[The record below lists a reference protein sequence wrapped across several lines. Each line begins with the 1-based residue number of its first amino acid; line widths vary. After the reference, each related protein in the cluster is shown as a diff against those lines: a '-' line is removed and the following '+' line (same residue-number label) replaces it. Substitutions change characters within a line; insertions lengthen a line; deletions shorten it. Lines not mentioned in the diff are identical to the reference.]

1 MKFLLVVII
10 FAAAVYLLVR
20 YLQDRGIPS
29 GQGGSG
35 RGGPGGLPGRPTRPR
50 PAGPPPVK
58 GPDDD
63 DEFLRD
69 LDRKRRLGKDE
80 PDA

>member
-20 YLQDRGIPS
+20 FLQDRGLPS
-29 GQGGSG
+29 GQGPGG
-35 RGGPGGLPGRPTRPR
+35 KGGPGGLPGRPRRPR
-50 PAGPPPVK
+50 PSGPPPVK

-63 DEFLRD
+63 EEFLRD
-69 LDRKRRLGKDE
+69 LDRKRRLRKDDPE
-80 PDA
+80 S